1 MTCNREKCNKL
12 PLFWQVRYETATIG
26 LMKELKGSELAGFI
40 KERQAKEVRR
50 LKQALGVQPKLAI
63 VYTLEHGPS
72 LTYMARKKRY
82 GEELGAAVDVHF
94 VAQDKVKTLLDQLNA
109 DTSVHGIIVQLPL
122 AEAAETDE
130 VVNMIAPA
138 KDVDGLGETAPYT
151 PATPMAIL
159 WLLAGY
165 NVNLEKSRIAL
176 VGRGKLV
183 GAPLIKM
190 FTESGYNFVLIHSQ
204 TPNTKE
210 LLLESDVIITATG
223 RAGLITPDMIK
234 QGATVVDAGVAGEK
248 GKTVGDLDPAVY
260 ERDDLT
266 ITPTKGGVGPLT
278 ICALFENT
286 IRAAEASVKK

>member
-1 MTCNREKCNKL
+1 
-12 PLFWQVRYETATIG
+12 
-26 LMKELKGSELAGFI
+26 MKELNGSELAGFI

-50 LKQALGVQPKLAI
+50 LKQSLGVQPKLAI

-72 LTYMARKKRY
+72 LTYMGMKRRY
-82 GEELGAAVDVHF
+82 GADIGVEADIHF
-94 VAQDKVKTLLDQLNA
+94 VEQAKVRELLEELNA

-122 AEAAETDE
+122 ADASETDA
-130 VVNMIAPA
+130 VVNMIAPE

-183 GAPLIKM
+183 GAPLIDI
-190 FTESGYNFVLIHSQ
+190 FTKSGYDFVLIHSQ

-210 LLLESDVIITATG
+210 LLLEADVIITATG
-223 RAGLITPDMIK
+223 RAGLITSDMVK
-234 QGATVVDAGVAGEK
+234 PGAVVCDAGVAGEK
-248 GKTVGDLDPAVY
+248 GKTVGDVADDVY
-260 ERDDLT
+260 ERDDITLT
-266 ITPTKGGVGPLT
+266 PRKGGVGPLT

-286 IRAAEASVKK
+286 IRAAEATAEASAR